1 MDVNSIYLY
10 YIYVLYFLCLCALY
24 VSVCLL
30 FILFDVC
37 TVFTETNSCCWCKI
51 LLGNKSLKF
60 LILIPII
67 SCIFSCLFHSN
78 PYVLI

>member
-10 YIYVLYFLCLCALY
+10 YIYIYVLYFLCLCALY

-51 LLGNKSLKF
+51 LLGNKSVFDSDSDYFMYIQLF
-60 LILIPII
+60 I
-67 SCIFSCLFHSN
+67 S
-78 PYVLI
+78 Y